1 MYSPLFSPLNDIEI
15 TARTMSDFTVG
26 FLGAGMMASAVM
38 VCTRFRCGSLV
49 VWYKSLSTDLAFA
62 AIGHNR
68 MV

>member
-1 MYSPLFSPLNDIEI
+1 MFSPLNDIEI

-38 VCTRFRCGSLV
+38 VCTRFGCGSLV
-49 VWYKSLSTDLAFA
+49 VWYKTLSTYLALA
-62 AIGHNR
+62 AIGRDR